1 MFSIEQAK
9 QMAAKLKAS
18 LALREHKIS
27 YSIAL
32 EMVAHQLGFRD
43 WNTAAAT
50 LSPEISPSQIHFNTS
65 IPILR
70 IFDVRKAQ
78 EFYLEFLS
86 FSVEFEH
93 RFEPNLPLYMGITRG
108 GLQLHLS
115 EHHGDASPGATIFIP
130 MTNIALFRDEL
141 HGKQYGYGRPEIIK
155 QDWGDVMEVHDPF
168 GNRLRFCQS

>member
-9 QMAAKLKAS
+9 HMAAKLKAS
-18 LALREHKIS
+18 LALHEQTIS
-27 YSIAL
+27 YSTAL
-32 EMVAHQLGFRD
+32 EMVSHQLGFRD
-43 WNTAAAT
+43 WNTAAAS
-50 LSPEISPSQIHFNTS
+50 LRPQVPESQIQFSKS

-70 IFDVRKAQ
+70 IFDIRKAQ

-93 RFEPNLPLYMGITRG
+93 RFAPDLPLYMGIVRD

-115 EHHGDASPGATIFIP
+115 EHHGDATPGATIFIP
-130 MTNIALFRDEL
+130 MNNIALFRKEL
-141 HGKQYGYGRPEIIK
+141 HDKHYGYVRPEIIK
-155 QDWGDVMEVHDPF
+155 QDWGEVMEVHDPF